1 MSVRKKMLKA
11 FLRML
16 LSCFIVL
23 ISAQAHAKECYM
35 QDGTKVEV
43 SGSMTCEEL
52 RAASKEIEKL
62 EAKIAKEQERVL
74 SRPKRRFVGARTTDV
89 DIGPYMEAWRQKVE
103 QYGNKHYP
111 EAARNK
117 QYGTVQLTAF
127 IKSDGTLEK
136 VEINKSSGYEALD
149 NHALDIVRET
159 APYAP
164 FSERLKKKAD
174 ILGLTR
180 TFKYTKN

>member
-1 MSVRKKMLKA
+1 MSVRGKVLKA
-11 FLRML
+11 FLWML
-16 LSCFIVL
+16 LFCIAFISV
-23 ISAQAHAKECYM
+23 QVHAKDCYM
-35 QDGTKVEV
+35 QDGTKVKV

-52 RAASKEIEKL
+52 KARSKEIDRL
-62 EAKIAKEQERVL
+62 ETEIAKQQEESL
-74 SRPKRRFVGARTTDV
+74 SRPKRRFVGGRPKDV
-89 DIGPYMEAWRQKVE
+89 DFALYMEAWRQKVE

-111 EAARNK
+111 VAARNK

-149 NHALDIVRET
+149 NHALDIVRAT

-164 FSERLKKKAD
+164 FSHRLKKKAD
-174 ILGLTR
+174 VLGLTR
-180 TFKYTKN
+180 TFKYQKD